1 MNQAFGTFTNGLPA
15 PVTNQSLQQ
24 LDIFH
29 GSTNNQNNLT
39 TQIFSSD
46 QYKRMYVAH
55 MRTILDE
62 YFSNN
67 AYYNRAVQLQQL
79 IDASVASDPNLFF
92 PYATFQTNL
101 NSTIGNNIGL
111 TELMDSR
118 VNYLSSLSEFT
129 AAPPSISSISPSN
142 ASAHTTIDVTATV
155 TNASYVYL
163 GYRFKFS
170 EKFNKIEM
178 FDDGMHNDGIAG
190 DNIYGASINIDAR
203 DVQYYIYAEDLLYLT
218 AIYRI

>member
-1 MNQAFGTFTNGLPA
+1 M
-15 PVTNQSLQQ
+15 
-24 LDIFH
+24 
-29 GSTNNQNNLT
+29 T
-39 TQIFSSD
+39 TKVFSD
-46 QYKRMYVAH
+46 NQYKRMYVAH
-55 MRTILDE
+55 MRTIIDE

-118 VNYLSSLSEFT
+118 INYLSSLSEFT
-129 AAPPSISSISPSN
+129 ATPPSISSISPSN
-142 ASAHTTIDVTATV
+142 ASAHTVIDVTATV

-203 DVQYYIYAEDLLYLT
+203 DVQYYIYAENND
-218 AIYRI
+218 AGIFSP